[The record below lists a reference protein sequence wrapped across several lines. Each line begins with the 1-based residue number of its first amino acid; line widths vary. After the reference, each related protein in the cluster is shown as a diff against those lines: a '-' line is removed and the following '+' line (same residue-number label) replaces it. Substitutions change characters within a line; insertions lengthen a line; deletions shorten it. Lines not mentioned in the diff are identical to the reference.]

1 MFLSSGDGFVG
12 ELLEL
17 TKRCQVP
24 VRGSRGKVGFL
35 LRCCSGKGPHLR
47 LSGESPGVSPVVAGN
62 LGFLSSCDR
71 DLKPT
76 HVASAKSSLH
86 SISKGLSGFLF
97 SLCRGIRPHLELMP
111 EP

>member
-17 TKRCQVP
+17 TKGCQVP
-24 VRGSRGKVGFL
+24 FRGSRGKVGFL
-35 LRCCSGKGPHLR
+35 LRWCSGKGPHLR
-47 LSGESPGVSPVVAGN
+47 LSGESPGVSPVVTEN
-62 LGFLSSCDR
+62 LGFLSSCDQ

-86 SISKGLSGFLF
+86 MSCEGPLRIPL
-97 SLCRGIRPHLELMP
+97 
-111 EP
+111 